1 MNILISNDDG
11 INARGLEALIQALHE
26 DAGAKIYVCVPD
38 GQRSA
43 TSHGITMNKPI
54 TVESVELEHVELAYT
69 TSGLPADC
77 IKVGMEFLRRAGVHI
92 DMVYSGINH
101 GGNLGTDTL
110 YSGTVAAAIEG
121 SLCGVP
127 SVAVSVDSHRAEHF
141 DFACELAVNAA
152 KALWAQ
158 IEAGTADHRMVL
170 NINTPNKPREE
181 IKGVKYTK
189 LGPREY
195 EEIFVPADMDSDE
208 ALVRREA
215 ARAAAAAKMEADMA
229 ARDAAADLAKAGQ
242 AGSVDAAGA
251 MDADAIQTDAAPA
264 LGEDAAQAIDT
275 EAAMAA
281 ADRAAFAVSA
291 EEAELIGADEVKLP
305 GSFRYSG
312 TPVVY
317 HDLPGDLDV
326 VAHQEGYATI
336 TPIHSDLTHY
346 AMVDEIRSWGLS

>member
-11 INARGLEALIQALHE
+11 VNARGLRELIRALHE
-26 DAGAKIYVCVPD
+26 EAGAKIYVCVPD

-43 TSHGITMNKPI
+43 SGHGITMNKPI
-54 TVESVELEHVELAYT
+54 TVAEANLEHVELAYM

-77 IKVGMEFLRRAGVHI
+77 VKVGMEFLRRAGIHI
-92 DMVYSGINH
+92 DVVYSGINH

-110 YSGTVAAAIEG
+110 YSGTVSAAVEG
-121 SLCGVP
+121 SLCGKP
-127 SVAVSVDSHRAEHF
+127 SVAVSVDSHQAEHF
-141 DFACELAVNAA
+141 DYACQLAVNAA
-152 KALWAQ
+152 KALEKQ
-158 IEAGTADHRMVL
+158 IESGTADHRVVL

-181 IKGVKYTK
+181 IKGLRYTK

-195 EEIFVPADMDSDE
+195 EEIFVPEHVDSDE

-215 ARAAAAAKMEADMA
+215 AR
-229 ARDAAADLAKAGQ
+229 
-242 AGSVDAAGA
+242 
-251 MDADAIQTDAAPA
+251 
-264 LGEDAAQAIDT
+264 
-275 EAAMAA
+275 AA

-291 EEAELIGADEVKLP
+291 EEAELLGIDEVKLP

-317 HDLPGDLDV
+317 HDLPEDLDV
-326 VAHQEGYATI
+326 VAHQQGYATI

-346 AMVDEIRSWGLS
+346 GMVEEIKGWNLG

>member
-11 INARGLEALIQALHE
+11 INAAGLTALIQALHE

-54 TVESVELEHVELAYT
+54 TVEQVELEHVELAYT

-152 KALWAQ
+152 KALAAQ
-158 IEAGTADHRMVL
+158 IQDGTADHRMVL

-195 EEIFVPADMDSDE
+195 EEIFVPADVDSDE

-229 ARDAAADLAKAGQ
+229 ARDAAADLAKAGEAVGTAQ
-242 AGSVDAAGA
+242 SVD
-251 MDADAIQTDAAPA
+251 I
-264 LGEDAAQAIDT
+264 

-281 ADRAAFAVSA
+281 ADREAFAVSA

-317 HDLPGDLDV
+317 HDLPEDLDV
-326 VAHQEGYATI
+326 VAHQQGYATI

-346 AMVDEIRSWGLS
+346 AMVDEIKGWDLG